1 VNLQDFFGAK
11 FIQVEQLHK
20 IFKLCGSPSEEF
32 WANLKLSRA
41 TIFKPQHPYRRS
53 LNDVYKDFPPAA
65 LSLLDRLLAVEPGN
79 RGTAASALESEV
91 STHLCIL
98 LACISVVT
106 CAVNWPL
113 QIFVYM
119 SGVIPTLR
127 LSYKTMLPTTLLLV
141 SGMLIKLHLAFV
153 LHVNLAFLCFSH
165 FYCWAQRFPYFPCLE

>member
-1 VNLQDFFGAK
+1 
-11 FIQVEQLHK
+11 VEQLHK

-119 SGVIPTLR
+119 SCVIPTLR